1 MCFTEWRAECILLF
15 KTYWLAFQINKGFVN
30 KDKAKKKIAM
40 MNYLEYLARL
50 MRGKIITLDEACD
63 LLDIVSQKIQAL

>member
-30 KDKAKKKIAM
+30 KDKAKKIAM

-63 LLDIVSQKIQAL
+63 LLDIVSQKMQFL

>member
-15 KTYWLAFQINKGFVN
+15 KTNWLAFRIKIGFEN
-30 KDKAKKKIAM
+30 KDKVKKKIAM

-63 LLDIVSQKIQAL
+63 LLDIASQKMQAL

>member
-15 KTYWLAFQINKGFVN
+15 KTYWLAFRIKMGFVN
-30 KDKAKKKIAM
+30 KDKVKTIAM
-40 MNYLEYLARL
+40 KNYLEYVARL

-63 LLDIVSQKIQAL
+63 LLDIASQKMQSL